1 MGPSPIGALWKFLDC
16 LSRGEPFLLPWKKSF
31 SERKKSNELDF
42 DKSVSGLPQFS
53 LIKICQGRKQMLLC
67 QVQAS
72 FLCPNVYF
80 KNSFVALT
88 AWRALQT
95 VVGFFSPLKN
105 NWKRRLS
112 RMEYFLTDHSRL
124 AKSQKKKG
132 KKALKGNVFWKFSM
146 FTILAHFGRK
156 LERGKTLFTATLNPA
171 FFPLGIP
178 DTTSGIFFFFSFSSI
193 AGITLWSKVYFCFT
207 VAKTGNALSG
217 KSNGLRRSEGGTRGE
232 NRTRHVIKFRFTLVF
247 VEKCKTVT
255 S

>member
-124 AKSQKKKG
+124 AKSQKKEGEKSFERKRLLKIFNVYNFGPLWKETG
-132 KKALKGNVFWKFSM
+132 KRQNFVYSNFESC
-146 FTILAHFGRK
+146 
-156 LERGKTLFTATLNPA
+156 
-171 FFPLGIP
+171 
-178 DTTSGIFFFFSFSSI
+178 FFSFGDPRYNFWNI
-193 AGITLWSKVYFCFT
+193 FFLFFFINCWNYTLK
-207 VAKTGNALSG
+207 
-217 KSNGLRRSEGGTRGE
+217 
-232 NRTRHVIKFRFTLVF
+232 
-247 VEKCKTVT
+247 
-255 S
+255 